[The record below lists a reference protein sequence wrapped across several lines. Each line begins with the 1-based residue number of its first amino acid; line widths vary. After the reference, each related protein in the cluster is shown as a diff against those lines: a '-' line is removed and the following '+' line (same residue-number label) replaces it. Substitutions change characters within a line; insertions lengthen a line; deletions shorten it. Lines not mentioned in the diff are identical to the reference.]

1 MLTDGTGEAVLQAP
15 FRLELDPYDARS
27 ENVPQSVFELAK
39 QTGANLTMFGMPDQ
53 LAYVEIVLQPGD
65 EIMAVGRAT
74 VEIDPAGRAPS
85 HREPPVI
92 CHLKGADEPVVIA
105 DAEDP

>member
-1 MLTDGTGEAVLQAP
+1 MT
-15 FRLELDPYDARS
+15 RS

-65 EIMAVGRAT
+65 EIMVVGRAT
-74 VEIDPAGRAPS
+74 VEYFHPAGRAPS